1 MIAWF
6 LVGMVLL
13 AVASYCGWNAI
24 RSAREQHSR
33 NTLFWIV
40 ASLLTTLLS
49 FGIFTHG
56 LLGGPWST
64 VSFTYSEPV
73 TRTVT
78 ETVMEPQTK
87 PGWIPW
93 TTSTTYKQVTHPK
106 VETKLEPRTES
117 RQVFSAWYLVWQMTG
132 MILAACLVFLVIVWR
147 WRRFG

>member
-33 NTLFWIV
+33 NTSFWIV

-78 ETVMEPQTK
+78 ETVMEPK
-87 PGWIPW
+87 K
-93 TTSTTYKQVTHPK
+93 TTSWLFFTKTEEKPVERPK
-106 VETKLEPRTES
+106 EVIKLEPRTES